1 MSQTN
6 MAEQAIS
13 AYYSYKE
20 KQSKSTARE
29 YRRHIQ
35 YFTEYLNE
43 HTGVGLCGCHSGHVE
58 EYYLKMLERGYA
70 PSSVRVAHAGISDF
84 YEIIEEFGEDGR
96 RGFPQVSIDQDP
108 TEYASPERL
117 DGMHK
122 KSKKEMEGGD
132 RPLSREEVS
141 ELIDN
146 VPAPTVRNKLICKIL
161 YQTGIRRSELA
172 RIKLEDIDFD
182 ERRIDVDDV
191 KTEDTREVWY
201 QPSLDS
207 LLSMWIEADRPAI
220 FYADESD
227 YLFPTRRGE
236 RIQEQTVSDVVSQA
250 AENADLQEEIYETK
264 RPTNA
269 EDGDKTPAVKRV
281 GAHTLRKSF
290 GVHFINQGG
299 DISFLA
305 DLLGHEDIET
315 TKDSYLKYSSK
326 DLRNSARQYGP
337 SI

>member
-1 MSQTN
+1 MSHTN
-6 MAEQAIS
+6 IAEQAIS
-13 AYYSYKE
+13 VFHSYKE
-20 KQSKSTARE
+20 KQSENTARE
-29 YRRHIQ
+29 YRRHVQ

-43 HTGVGLCGCHSGHVE
+43 HTDVDLWSCHSGHVE
-58 EYYLKMLERGYA
+58 EYYLKMLEDGYA

-84 YEIIEEFGEDGR
+84 YQVVEEFGQDGR
-96 RGFPQVSIDQDP
+96 RGFPQISIDQDP

-132 RPLSREEVS
+132 RPLSQEEVS

-161 YQTGIRRSELA
+161 YQTGIRRSELV
-172 RIKLEDIDFD
+172 RIKLEDIDFE

-191 KTEDTREVWY
+191 KTEDSREVWY
-201 QPSLDS
+201 QPILDS
-207 LLSMWIEADRPAI
+207 LLSMWIEADRPAV

-227 YLFPTRRGE
+227 YLFPTKRGV
-236 RIQEQTVSDVVSQA
+236 RMQEQTVSEVVSQA
-250 AENADLQEEIYETK
+250 AENADLQEEIYQTK

-269 EDGDKTPAVKRV
+269 KDGYKTPTVKRV

>member
-6 MAEQAIS
+6 IAEKAIS
-13 AYYSYKE
+13 AFHSYKE
-20 KQSKSTARE
+20 KQSEATARE
-29 YRRHIQ
+29 YRRHVQ

-43 HTGVGLCGCHSGHVE
+43 HTDVDLWSCHSGHTE
-58 EYYLKMLERGYA
+58 EYYQHMLKDGYA

-84 YEIIEEFGEDGR
+84 YEVMGEFAEDGR
-96 RGFPQVSIDQDP
+96 RGFPEVSIDQDP

-132 RPLSREEVS
+132 RPLSQEEVS
-141 ELIDN
+141 ELINN
-146 VPAPTVRNKLICKIL
+146 VPTPTVRNKLICKIL
-161 YQTGIRRSELA
+161 YQTGIRRSELV

-191 KTEDTREVWY
+191 KTEDAREVWY

-207 LLSMWIEADRPAI
+207 LLSMWIEADRPAV

-227 YLFPTRRGE
+227 YLFPTRRGV
-236 RIQEQTVSDVVSQA
+236 RMQEQTVSEVVSEA
-250 AENADLQEEIYETK
+250 AENADLQEEVYETK

-269 EDGDKTPAVKRV
+269 KDGHKTPTVKRV

-290 GVHFINQGG
+290 GVHFINEGG

>member
-6 MAEQAIS
+6 IDEQAIS
-13 AYYSYKE
+13 AFHSYKE
-20 KQSKSTARE
+20 KQSESTARE
-29 YRRHIQ
+29 YRRHVR
-35 YFTEYLNE
+35 YFTEYLNN
-43 HTGVGLCGCHSGHVE
+43 HTDTGLWGCHSGHVE
-58 EYYLKMLERGYA
+58 DYYQYMLEDGYA

-84 YEIIEEFGEDGR
+84 YKVIDKFAEDAR
-96 RGFPQVSIDQDP
+96 RGFPEVSIDQDP

-122 KSKKEMEGGD
+122 KSKKEMRGGD
-132 RPLSREEVS
+132 RPLSQEEVA
-141 ELIDN
+141 ELIDS
-146 VPAPTVRNKLICKIL
+146 VPAPTVRNRLICKIL
-161 YQTGIRRSELA
+161 YQTGIRRSELV

-182 ERRIDVDDV
+182 DRRIDINDV

-207 LLSMWIEADRPAI
+207 LLSMWIEADRPAV

-227 YLFPTRRGE
+227 YLFPTRRGV
-236 RIQEQTVSDVVSQA
+236 RMQEQTVSEVVSQA

-269 EDGDKTPAVKRV
+269 EDGHKTPTVKRV

-290 GVHFINQGG
+290 GVHFINEGG

-326 DLRNSARQYGP
+326 HLRNSARQYGP